1 MMQDLLT
8 KFKFYQEI
16 QLWPKAADFNY
27 EGWLENFDS
36 DERALAEKIID
47 FFVYIPDDITN
58 QLFRTV
64 IGKAGLAICQ
74 ERIAMLPIVGLPL
87 SRK

>member
-47 FFVYIPDDITN
+47 FFVYIPDDN
-58 QLFRTV
+58 RTWGQV
-64 IGKAGLAICQ
+64 PVSPKISSH
-74 ERIAMLPIVGLPL
+74 P
-87 SRK
+87 